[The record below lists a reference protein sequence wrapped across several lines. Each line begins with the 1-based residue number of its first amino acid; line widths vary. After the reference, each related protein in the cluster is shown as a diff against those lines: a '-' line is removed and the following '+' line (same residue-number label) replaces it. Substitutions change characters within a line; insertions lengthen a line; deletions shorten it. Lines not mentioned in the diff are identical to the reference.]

1 MQISVV
7 IPVFDQAS
15 EIVPTLN
22 SVLAQ
27 SENLLEII
35 LVNDGSSNKSKTILE
50 SLANQHRIVKLLHQ
64 EHRGIT
70 QALINGCEH
79 AQGKFI
85 ARQDIGDISKPNRF
99 ERQLQALNK
108 NNDIVIC
115 SCGTDFMSSKGELLY
130 TINDNSETADNGLHP
145 IALDDLRGPSHHGA
159 TLFSRSAYESIGGY
173 RSQFIVAQDM
183 DLWLRLAEIGTH
195 ITTETVEYLAT
206 IRRSS
211 ISTKKRAL
219 QEATRKIIFNCYQAR
234 QAGVDDA
241 TLLDQLK
248 RLNTQQDESQAK
260 SDYDY
265 FVGSMLYLKRD
276 KAALPYLQSALRSR
290 PYAVKAWLKL
300 LHLRLFG
307 S

>member
-1 MQISVV
+1 LNISFV
-7 IPVFDQAS
+7 IPVYNEAS
-15 EIVPTLN
+15 SIERSLE

-27 SENLLEII
+27 REVEFEVI
-35 LVNDGSSNKSKTILE
+35 LVNDGSSDESGRILDAYAAKSSAI
-50 SLANQHRIVKLLHQ
+50 NVIHQ
-64 EHRGIT
+64 DNLGIT
-70 QALINGCEH
+70 RSLINACNLAKGDY
-79 AQGKFI
+79 I
-85 ARQDIGDISKPNRF
+85 ARQDIGDLSKASRLA
-99 ERQLQALNK
+99 RQLDSIESSDAVL
-108 NNDIVIC
+108 C
-115 SCGTDFMSSKGELLY
+115 SSGTQFFSEAGELLFEV
-130 TINDNSETADNGLHP
+130 NDDANSAQIGLNP
-145 IALDDLRGPSHHGA
+145 TNFESMRGPSHHGA
-159 TLFSRSAYESIGGY
+159 TLFLRSAYEAVGGY
-173 RSQFIVAQDM
+173 RENFQVAQDL
-183 DLWLRLAEIGTH
+183 DLWLRLAKIGTH